1 MKLNEEE
8 LGKLVETKIKPYLK
22 VERPED
28 KVDNGDEKGKGI
40 FKSFGEYLQSAVRKD
55 EKWSE
60 YCEKVLSMDSDTAGG
75 YLVPEEFIPE
85 IQKVASEDGIVRP
98 LATVLPAGAEHPDA
112 EVNIPVLD
120 QAGSTGKAMFAGVD
134 YCWTDEAGS
143 KVDTEPKLDSV
154 KLAPYEYSASTVITD
169 KLLRNAN
176 IVEALVKATY
186 SRAQVAFE
194 DYYFLRGTGIG
205 QPLGVLNSPAYLTM
219 ARAGLGAIAYA
230 DVLDLR
236 TQLIPGANPVWVI
249 SQSAYAD
256 IVTLADGAGHSIF
269 IGGDITKSVPDRL
282 LGFPIKWTYR
292 VPAVGTV
299 GDISL
304 CDFSYYL
311 IKDGF
316 GPAFDTSKHVYF
328 QTNKT
333 MLKMFANVDG
343 QPWLTDTILAEDEA
357 TEISPFLGLTTLSST

>member
-1 MKLNEEE
+1 MKLTEEE
-8 LGKLVETKIKPYLK
+8 LGKIVKTQFDEAIKPYLK
-22 VERPED
+22 VDRPKGEVEEND
-28 KVDNGDEKGKGI
+28 KEI
-40 FKSFGEYLQSAVRKD
+40 FKSFGEYIQSIVRKD
-55 EKWSE
+55 AKLAE
-60 YCEKVLSMDSDTAGG
+60 YREKVLSMDSDTAGG

-98 LATVLPAGAEHPDA
+98 LATVLPAGTEHPDQ

-120 QAGSTGKAMFAGVD
+120 QAGSTGKAMFAGVW
-134 YCWTDEAGS
+134 YTWTDEAGS
-143 KVDTEPKLDSV
+143 KADTEPKFDSV

-169 KLLRNAN
+169 KLLRNAKPL
-176 IVEALVKATY
+176 EAFVKTIY

-205 QPLGVLNSPAYLTM
+205 QPLGVINSPAYLTM
-219 ARAGLGAIAYA
+219 ARAGATAIAFA
-230 DVLDLR
+230 DIMNMRARLL
-236 TQLIPGANPVWVI
+236 PGANPIWVI
-249 SQSAYAD
+249 SQSAYAQVVQ
-256 IVTLADGAGHSIF
+256 IVDAGNHSIF
-269 IGGDITKSVPDRL
+269 IQGDATKKISDSL
-282 LGFPIKWTYR
+282 LGYPIKWTFR
-292 VPAVGTV
+292 VPALGTM

-311 IKDGF
+311 VKDGF

-343 QPWLTDTILAEDEA
+343 QPWLSDTILAEDE
-357 TEISPFLGLTTLSST
+357 TTTISPFVGLLATT